1 MAKNENRVQFYVRC
15 PIPNV
20 EAFDKCLLRLGYKS
34 RAEIIHAF
42 IYALLEMETERQNE
56 LVFTVAKNLRG
67 NQTNKLHLSE
77 TQIKRKLRE
86 IIGQM
91 LMPVIAHKGL
101 DIAFDVGCSDVRESF
116 FDKYGLLLTDNE
128 IHEGFCQYDLLN
140 KSMLR
145 EYNLKK
151 ATEKEETN
159 ND

>member
-1 MAKNENRVQFYVRC
+1 MSKKEKGVQCFFRF
-15 PIPNV
+15 PEELI
-20 EAFDKCLLRLGYKS
+20 EDFDSCILRLGYKC
-34 RAEIIHAF
+34 RAEIFTAF
-42 IYALLEMETERQNE
+42 AINLLEREIENKEE
-56 LVFTVAKNLRG
+56 LTPKIAAKLRG